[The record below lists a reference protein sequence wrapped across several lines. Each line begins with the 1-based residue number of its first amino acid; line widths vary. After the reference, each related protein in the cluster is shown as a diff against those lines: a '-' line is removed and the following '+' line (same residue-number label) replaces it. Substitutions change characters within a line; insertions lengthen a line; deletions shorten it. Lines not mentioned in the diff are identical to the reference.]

1 MEIALLCKLLTE
13 FHKHTCFPAPPGWA
27 VKPFGIRSKT
37 TTTAHHL
44 APSLA
49 DGRPRPAKESQ
60 AWGCLC
66 PLHPRPV
73 SAPPLPWGLLPG
85 KQIHKPVTTSSSIQ
99 QVPALSPWPLINISS
114 FSLPLRPGSHTPG
127 GVCNTGRLF
136 PAQVL
141 KYQHICQGSPLFA
154 CGSFA

>member
-1 MEIALLCKLLTE
+1 MEIALLCNLLTA

-27 VKPFGIRSKT
+27 VKPFGIGSKT

-44 APSLA
+44 ALPWQTA
-49 DGRPRPAKESQ
+49 DLDLQRKARPGGASAPFTPV
-60 AWGCLC
+60 LC
-66 PLHPRPV
+66 PPPR
-73 SAPPLPWGLLPG
+73 LPWGLLPG

-99 QVPALSPWPLINISS
+99 QVLALSPWPLINISS

-141 KYQHICQGSPLFA
+141 KY
-154 CGSFA
+154 